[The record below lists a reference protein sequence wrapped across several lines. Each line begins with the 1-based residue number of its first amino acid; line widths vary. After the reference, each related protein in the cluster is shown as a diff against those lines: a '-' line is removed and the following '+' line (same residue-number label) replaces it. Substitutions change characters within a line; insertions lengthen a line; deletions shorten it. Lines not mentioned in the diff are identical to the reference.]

1 VEFLLFILL
10 GAAAGWIASLVMG
23 TNTSQGT
30 LTDVILGIIGA
41 VLGGFVMNMFGQ
53 EGVTGFNLYSLVVAT
68 IGAVVLLFIGRMF
81 TRRSV

>member
-1 VEFLLFILL
+1 VEFLLFILM

>member
-1 VEFLLFILL
+1 MEFLLFILL

-23 TNTSQGT
+23 TNSSQGT

-41 VLGGFVMNMFGQ
+41 VAGGFVMNAFGQ

-68 IGAVVLLFIGRMF
+68 IGAVILLFIGRMF

>member
-1 VEFLLFILL
+1 MEFLLFILL

-41 VLGGFVMNMFGQ
+41 VLGGFVMNAFGQ